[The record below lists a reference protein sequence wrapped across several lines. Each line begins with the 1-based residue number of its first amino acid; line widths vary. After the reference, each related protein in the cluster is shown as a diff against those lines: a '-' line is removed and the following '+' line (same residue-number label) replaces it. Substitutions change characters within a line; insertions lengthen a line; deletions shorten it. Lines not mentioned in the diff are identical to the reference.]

1 MSYYWTII
9 FIYVIT
15 LHKMNICR
23 MNVKYIHNILK
34 LTNVIGYNDSKEVAT
49 LQRQDIKIH
58 KVV

>member
-1 MSYYWTII
+1 
-9 FIYVIT
+9 
-15 LHKMNICR
+15 